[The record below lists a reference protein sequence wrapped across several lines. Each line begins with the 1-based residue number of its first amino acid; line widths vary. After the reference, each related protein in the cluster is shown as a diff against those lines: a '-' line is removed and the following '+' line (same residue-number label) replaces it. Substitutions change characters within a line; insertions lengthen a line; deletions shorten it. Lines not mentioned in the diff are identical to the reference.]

1 MFSLQTITRLL
12 VIIYI
17 CFPSE
22 ATYSLL
28 GRRCRISNST
38 SQDGRRRP
46 SSTSIHN
53 RDQLLSVLSSKAE
66 NVGFYQATFPK
77 NSTSSSTAY
86 GLFLCRGD
94 VARDVCK
101 ACVAAATLFA
111 VQSCSIARVIRPLV
125 VIWYDKCMLKYSDRP
140 LISNTNRS
148 TPYLNLPT
156 VRNVA
161 EPSRFNKVLATSI
174 KELTGKVIGNAR
186 AGADLIK
193 YFATKETP
201 NIRVEGSNKSITL
214 YSLGQCTPDLS
225 IARCRQCL
233 RKALLFIDRKGF
245 QGGQFLF
252 PNCIVMYQP
261 SPFYRNLTAA
271 PPPDKAIPPKGKLN

>member
-28 GRRCRISNST
+28 GRKCPILNST
-38 SQDGRRRP
+38 SQHSRPRP

-53 RDQLLSVLSSKAE
+53 SDQLLSILSSEAE
-66 NVGFYQATFPK
+66 NRGFYQTTFPK

-94 VARDVCK
+94 VARDACK

-111 VQSCSIARVIRPLV
+111 GQSCSMARVIRQQV
-125 VIWYDKCMLKYSDRP
+125 VIWYDKCMLRYSNLP
-140 LISNTNRS
+140 PMYNTNRS
-148 TPYLNLPT
+148 TPNLNLPT
-156 VRNVA
+156 VGNVA
-161 EPSRFNKVLATSI
+161 EPSGFNKVLATSI

-201 NIRVEGSNKSITL
+201 NIRDEGSNKSFTL
-214 YSLGQCTPDLS
+214 YSLGQ
-225 IARCRQCL
+225 
-233 RKALLFIDRKGF
+233 
-245 QGGQFLF
+245 
-252 PNCIVMYQP
+252 
-261 SPFYRNLTAA
+261 
-271 PPPDKAIPPKGKLN
+271 